1 MRKWLNMLM
10 KIKFLRSFIRNGKD
24 FTKKLFEAKHLNFT
38 SREAVKEIF
47 IDFVHCSYSE
57 KEDQG
62 KISNSLSFY
71 LGKNS

>member
-1 MRKWLNMLM
+1 M